1 MLFRSA
7 ATGGG
12 KSSSPAKTARAGKT
26 SSAGHAG
33 QGSAEAEGDETP
45 STSMQLEHARGGA
58 TPTTTAGSAAG
69 SDAAPEGSD
78 QPPTGSDTGS
88 AAPPPPPPER
98 PRPVRSN
105 PSPLVG
111 DYDEPQAA
119 PKPPPEETPAEEADA
134 IAKARASYATGNQR
148 LFAGDPAGAIR
159 AYRES
164 LNDYSGY
171 VAAYRGLGLAY
182 TQQGEKHRALQAF
195 RTYVGLVPNARD
207 VVLIK
212 KRIESL
218 QTP

>member
-1 MLFRSA
+1 MVIAVA

-12 KSSSPAKTARAGKT
+12 KSSSTAKTAHAGKT

-33 QGSAEAEGDETP
+33 QGPAVAEGDETP
-45 STSMQLEHARGGA
+45 STSMQLDHARGSA
-58 TPTTTAGSAAG
+58 TPTPPAGSAAG
-69 SDAAPEGSD
+69 SDVAPEGSD

-88 AAPPPPPPER
+88 AAPSPPVER
-98 PRPVRSN
+98 PRPARSN
-105 PSPLVG
+105 PSPLVV
-111 DYDEPQAA
+111 DYDEPKAA
-119 PKPPPEETPAEEADA
+119 PKPPPEDAPAEEAEA

-182 TQQGEKHRALQAF
+182 TQQGEKTRALQAF

-207 VVLIK
+207 VELIK
-212 KRIESL
+212 KRIASL
-218 QTP
+218 QIP